1 LRGGVLYQDNQF
13 DDARLA
19 LGLAR
24 TAAEMGAAVVNYA
37 AVEALLARDGRV
49 AGVVV
54 RDRET
59 GAAFEVPA
67 RVVVNASGVNADAV
81 RRMDDPAVPPI
92 IRASRGTHIVLDRAF
107 LPGPTAVLIP
117 RTDDGRVLFLIPW
130 RGRVL
135 VGTTDTECDV
145 DDDAIATPDDVAFL
159 LSHAARVLSR
169 PPSLADVTSAFA
181 GLRPLL
187 ARATGGT
194 ASLSRDHR
202 VFVSRRGLVT
212 IAGGKWTTYR
222 AMAEDAVDRAVEVG
236 GLSAPRSRTA
246 TLALRAGA
254 ADPWSN
260 DAVERAVMGV
270 ESVAGSSIETFVR
283 DAVRDD
289 MARTVEDVMARRSRA
304 LVLDARGSIAQ
315 ARAVAAAMA
324 AELARDGAWVEAEVS
339 AFTARAARCI
349 PSR

>member
-1 LRGGVLYQDNQF
+1 
-13 DDARLA
+13 
-19 LGLAR
+19 
-24 TAAEMGAAVVNYA
+24 
-37 AVEALLARDGRV
+37 
-49 AGVVV
+49 
-54 RDRET
+54 
-59 GAAFEVPA
+59 
-67 RVVVNASGVNADAV
+67 
-81 RRMDDPAVPPI
+81 MDDPAVPPI

-145 DDDAIATPDDVAFL
+145 DDDAVATPDDVAFL